1 MQGLVDEVDVASSPV
16 GTEIRLSRR
25 LGRAP
30 ARAGPV
36 SLPATT
42 PIPESRG
49 HVEVRQLIDDIDLN
63 NATKL
68 YREML
73 DGMSHDAIGLVVDLS
88 EVRHIDSTGIRMLHQ
103 LAGWLA
109 QHRQELRVVLPDD
122 SSVRRVLSLSCFD
135 AHLPLTSTVDSAVL
149 EIRCARG
156 EVSAS
161 DLMDE

>member
-1 MQGLVDEVDVASSPV
+1 
-16 GTEIRLSRR
+16 
-25 LGRAP
+25 
-30 ARAGPV
+30 V
-36 SLPATT
+36 SLPAAT

-68 YREML
+68 YREVL

-109 QHRQELRVVLPDD
+109 QQGQELRVVVPAD
-122 SSVRRVLSLSCFD
+122 SSFRRVLSLSCFD
-135 AHLPLTSTVDSAVL
+135 AHLPLTSTADSAVL
-149 EIRCARG
+149 EVRRARD
-156 EVSAS
+156 EVTAS
-161 DLMDE
+161 DLVAE